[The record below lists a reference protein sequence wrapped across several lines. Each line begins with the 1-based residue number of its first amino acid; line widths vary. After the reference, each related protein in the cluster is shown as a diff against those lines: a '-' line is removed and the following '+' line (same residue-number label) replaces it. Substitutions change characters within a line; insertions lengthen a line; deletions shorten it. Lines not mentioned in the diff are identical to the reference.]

1 MLANSPIIFLVRSCF
16 PVHDRRWR
24 YKRLTLTAVVLQI
37 FPLDLVVR
45 SHSEQFTS
53 DRVIIALEWI
63 LLNSQIYYQ
72 QLLRNVSIS
81 AAPPLNNLMFT
92 GNMRVQL
99 VLSYNTLYN
108 VSVTQHSTCQQLI
121 RTTFL
126 LLNYSKPF

>member
-1 MLANSPIIFLVRSCF
+1 M
-16 PVHDRRWR
+16 
-24 YKRLTLTAVVLQI
+24 LQI
-37 FPLDLVVR
+37 FSLDLIVR

-53 DRVIIALEWI
+53 DRVTIALEWI
-63 LLNSQIYYQ
+63 LLNSQIHYQ
-72 QLLRNVSIS
+72 QFLRNISIS
-81 AAPPLNNLMFT
+81 AAPPLNNLMLT

-99 VLSYNTLYN
+99 VLSYNTQYN